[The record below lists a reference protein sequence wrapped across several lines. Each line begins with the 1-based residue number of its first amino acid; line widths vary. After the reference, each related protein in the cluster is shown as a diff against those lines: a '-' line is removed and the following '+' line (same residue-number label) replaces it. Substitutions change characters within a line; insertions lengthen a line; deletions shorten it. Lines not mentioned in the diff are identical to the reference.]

1 MEGEEDSLGRGTL
14 AGGRLS
20 KLTVVKQL
28 EYFQHS
34 SMGGKAKAEKEGL
47 GGGPRGSVRELTQ
60 ETPGKTILP
69 AGLGTGRQGTVSAS
83 SGH

>member
-47 GGGPRGSVRELTQ
+47 GGGPRGSLRVGNKARKGGGGGQ
-60 ETPGKTILP
+60 
-69 AGLGTGRQGTVSAS
+69 
-83 SGH
+83 SGQRNPCGG

>member
-34 SMGGKAKAEKEGL
+34 SMGGKAKAERKVLEGVQE
-47 GGGPRGSVRELTQ
+47 GP
-60 ETPGKTILP
+60 
-69 AGLGTGRQGTVSAS
+69 
-83 SGH
+83 